1 MIFILTEFSGKKAS
15 ERLFCGCHGVK
26 SKFRRNLVA
35 NITSSSTV
43 KMKLMRMLC
52 LCVLGNWGNVGK
64 AAS

>member
-1 MIFILTEFSGKKAS
+1 MIFVLTEFSGRKAS

>member
-1 MIFILTEFSGKKAS
+1 MIFILTEFSGRKAS

-35 NITSSSTV
+35 NTTSSSTV